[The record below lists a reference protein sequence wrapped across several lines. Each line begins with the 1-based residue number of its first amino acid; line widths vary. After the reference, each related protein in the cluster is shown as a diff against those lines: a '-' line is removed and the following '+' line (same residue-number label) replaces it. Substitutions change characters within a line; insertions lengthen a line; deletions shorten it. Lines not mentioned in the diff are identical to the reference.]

1 MKLTKL
7 LLGTDPSAGVVKS
20 TKHGFLLHYICQRN
34 KPLALIDAFC
44 KACPQACTV
53 KDSQG
58 NTPLHVMCEKGD
70 NSPLQVILCLINGN
84 PDAILVKDKDG
95 TSVSFLFFYSICILL
110 FLISFS
116 LFCFFFSV
124 FVGNTPLHSAVETL
138 HKNVSA
144 VANRMI
150 DLRPKAAEVRDKQGN
165 LALHSMCESS
175 TPATD
180 VIMKLIDSYPDG
192 LGIKDKDGN
201 LPLHSALE
209 RGDII
214 PISVLAKMI
223 QVYPQA
229 CVIQDKEKNTCLHSA
244 CECRT
249 KDLPK
254 IVKLLLDADSKGV
267 AAKTKDREGNLPVST
282 VVVGGGGVS
291 SLL

>member
-1 MKLTKL
+1 M
-7 LLGTDPSAGVVKS
+7 
-20 TKHGFLLHYICQRN
+20 
-34 KPLALIDAFC
+34 
-44 KACPQACTV
+44 
-53 KDSQG
+53 
-58 NTPLHVMCEKGD
+58 
-70 NSPLQVILCLINGN
+70 
-84 PDAILVKDKDG
+84 
-95 TSVSFLFFYSICILL
+95 
-110 FLISFS
+110 
-116 LFCFFFSV
+116 

-223 QVYPQA
+223 QVYPGSTT
-229 CVIQDKEKNTCLHSA
+229 VFDKDHNLPLHCAYHCAYHSYSGKQLV
-244 CECRT
+244 ELT
-249 KDLPK
+249 T
-254 IVKLLLDADSKGV
+254 LLLTTDSAAGVVKSKKYGFLLHYICQQNKPLALIDAFCKACPQGWW
-267 AAKTKDREGNLPVST
+267 N
-282 VVVGGGGVS
+282 
-291 SLL
+291 

>member
-7 LLGTDPSAGVVKS
+7 LLGTDPSAGLVKS
-20 TKHGFLLHYICQRN
+20 TKHGFLLHYICQQN

-70 NSPLQVILCLINGN
+70 KSPLQVILCLINGN
-84 PDAILVKDKDG
+84 PDSILVKDKDG

-116 LFCFFFSV
+116 SFCFFFSV